1 MKTLKARSMQGL
13 ILFDID
19 GTLLRPGDLA
29 HQQSLVD
36 SVRAVYGIEPS
47 LEGVP
52 LGGMLDSQIVRLAL
66 EKYQVPAGDIG
77 DGLPSVMEQMGRRYL
92 ELLGDDDRRSWLL
105 PGVDELLARTA
116 PGFTLGVLTGN
127 ASGVAR
133 AKLMAAGIDHYFSFG
148 AFGDSADH
156 RHELVPVAI
165 EQAEQKLGTVHQAG
179 DVVIVGDTPRDIEAA
194 RESGASVIAVATG
207 RYPVEELSQLDPDLV
222 LSDLSEVENVYQAL
236 AKLTAR

>member
-1 MKTLKARSMQGL
+1 LKAGTVQGL

-29 HQQSLVD
+29 HQQALLE
-36 SVRAVYGIEPS
+36 SVQAVYEIDAS

-66 EKYQVPAGDIG
+66 EKCDVPADAIRE
-77 DGLPSVMEQMGRRYL
+77 GLPSVMEQMGWRYL
-92 ELLGDDDRRSWLL
+92 ELLNGEDRRTWLL
-105 PGVDELLARTA
+105 PGVEELVARTA
-116 PGFTLGVLTGN
+116 PDFTLGVLTGN
-127 ASGVAR
+127 ASGVGR

-165 EQAEQKLGTVHQAG
+165 EQAQRVLGTVHLA
-179 DVVIVGDTPRDIEAA
+179 DEAVIVGDTPRDIAAA

-207 RYPVEELSQLDPDLV
+207 RYQIEDLAKLEPDLV
-222 LSDLSEVENVYQAL
+222 FPDLSDVENVYRAL
-236 AKLTAR
+236 TKLTAQ